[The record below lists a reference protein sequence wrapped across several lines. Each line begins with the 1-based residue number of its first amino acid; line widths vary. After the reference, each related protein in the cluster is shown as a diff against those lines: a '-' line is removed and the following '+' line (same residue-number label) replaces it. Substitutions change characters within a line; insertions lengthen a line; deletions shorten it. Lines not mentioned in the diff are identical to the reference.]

1 MQEIKGVEIAVTE
14 GSGVNTFHNQTV
26 EVDFVAPGIYQSA
39 DGPTSL
45 IIRSRKVIWVGGN
58 IDSVI
63 NAERIAIVRSGET
76 IIDGEY
82 EKSSEVKI
90 EGGVLFKVG
99 R

>member
-1 MQEIKGVEIAVTE
+1 MQKIKGVEIAVTE
-14 GSGVNTFHNQTV
+14 GSVVKTFHNQTV

-39 DGPTSL
+39 DGPTDL
-45 IIRSRKVIWVGGN
+45 IIRPREVIWVGGN